1 MSDVEKRDIIQETL
15 SLSKSGGIYFA
26 GERVPADEKQMVLFV
41 GLGGTGADALI
52 RMKHQIYNRMKLPVD
67 PKTGIPTADHPA
79 NVSFL
84 ALDTDGK
91 TETLAYGNAQMAKN
105 GSEVFNIGVSDW
117 VPVLNKLEMDR
128 ENGISYAM
136 WYPPK
141 SNINVVGGKD
151 GASGKRPIGRAAF
164 FNRYSDI
171 YNRVK
176 QALDRLNAANPTAQS
191 LGIFLFTGIAGGTG
205 SGNYLDISYMLK
217 ELGSKA
223 FKAVQVF
230 GYVFLPDVNAKN
242 FETDYLNYNGFSA
255 LKELDYFMEHGK
267 ESTHFFEQP
276 YTATLTGT
284 GSVPMDYC
292 HLISAKDIGGHLYKY
307 DDVMKSVVESVFCY
321 IANSEN
327 EFSLSSYYNNVNTLL
342 LNCQSKA
349 LYPAAHQYLSVG
361 SASVRIPYMEI
372 TTLLAARMF
381 GKMENTVFSNSV
393 TKTSLQDDMTAM
405 GLAWEGDPNKGE
417 RMLQD
422 TLRQALERN
431 VKRPNLDDKKYDDI
445 WSGTNTAYDAAYN
458 YIVKYQDAMN
468 TDYANVLEEYE
479 GNLRN
484 YLKSAI
490 RRQDKG
496 PVYLANMAYSHENP
510 CVVKMLRVCSDYYQ
524 RVSNGASGDLKSA
537 EEFVDKKFLD
547 GKHPGFLKLGKKGA
561 IKDYIDALKN
571 WVRLEE
577 AVYAY
582 KFMSKLALDLS
593 EVFEKY
599 YKCVLK
605 DLKDTLLRVRD
616 VFIENLQ
623 VLTKREE
630 KALKKPDPSVLI
642 YPLAFEHTYRTDF
655 EKCVERAYNG
665 FLDNLSD
672 NLKYWIGREIDEVDQ
687 TISGNLDI
695 EGRLSDFISTCFTP
709 LYSTINM
716 ETILNSKKDPT
727 LSLDLYVQDLV
738 HNLYDT
744 SYPMFNA
751 VTVDKTADTVI
762 ISIPAGCPTIQAAV
776 QSFVTASGLGGN
788 AQIRV
793 SDEKNRIGVVKIAVG
808 FALYQNANINEWEQ
822 AYETTLDHA
831 LLHLYYG
838 WKEYL
843 PSPNVQTSWMSGYH
857 CLSTEKENDEILKNF
872 DRCSEQELIS
882 YDFNKKEAVLLCGN
896 SDVIKNG
903 IQLGGSLQE
912 KVAQLQE
919 LKQRIWNPMDPN
931 CQKIVM
937 KTYGVYLMNAENQ
950 QALQNGII
958 GNIRANVV
966 RNPKVRDALAEQC
979 KMLETIREFEEKLS
993 FPKYFSQILLCNL
1006 FKLDEITK
1014 DIFLKREES
1023 DPMPLLLLSYAT
1035 DNYNMNASDFWYKLY
1050 LKVAAILESEA
1061 RPGVTWKKIVKKN
1074 WEIVVK
1080 TVGQVESK
1088 RVELLNACTSYG
1100 SRYYQ
1105 YSEDFKRDASLQV
1118 NMKKYKELMNIADF
1132 YEHAYTEMLRIYNDY
1147 K

>member
-1 MSDVEKRDIIQETL
+1 MSDVEKRDIIKESL

-26 GERVPADEKQMVLFV
+26 GERVSADENQMVLFV

-128 ENGISYAM
+128 ENGMSYAM

-141 SNINVVGGKD
+141 SSIHVVSGKD

-255 LKELDYFMEHGK
+255 LKELDYFMERGK

-405 GLAWEGDPNKGE
+405 GLAWEGDPDKGE

-468 TDYANVLEEYE
+468 TDYALVLGEYE
-479 GNLRN
+479 RNLRS

-510 CVVKMLRVCSDYYQ
+510 CIVKMLRVCSDYYL
-524 RVSNGASGDLKSA
+524 RVSNGASGDVKSA
-537 EEFVDKKFLD
+537 EEFVDKKFSD
-547 GKHPGFLKLGKKGA
+547 GKHLGPFGSGKKNA
-561 IKDYIDALKN
+561 TKFYIDALKN
-571 WVRLEE
+571 WIRLEE

-738 HNLYDT
+738 RNLYVT

-822 AYETTLDHA
+822 AYEQADDVA

-843 PSPNVQTSWMSGYH
+843 PSPNVQTSWMPGYH

-912 KVAQLQE
+912 KVAQLQD

-937 KTYGVYLMNAENQ
+937 KTYGVYLMNAKNQ

-1006 FKLDEITK
+1006 FKFDEITK

-1023 DPMPLLLLSYAT
+1023 DPMPQLLLSYAT
-1035 DNYNMNASDFWYKLY
+1035 DNYDMNASDFWYKLY

-1061 RPGVTWKKIVKKN
+1061 RTGITWKDIINKN
-1074 WEIVVK
+1074 WAIVVK
-1080 TVGQVESK
+1080 TVGNVESK

-1105 YSEDFKRDASLQV
+1105 NSEAFKKEASMQV

>member
-372 TTLLAARMF
+372 TTLLW
-381 GKMENTVFSNSV
+381 
-393 TKTSLQDDMTAM
+393 Q
-405 GLAWEGDPNKGE
+405 
-417 RMLQD
+417 
-422 TLRQALERN
+422 LRS
-431 VKRPNLDDKKYDDI
+431 K
-445 WSGTNTAYDAAYN
+445 
-458 YIVKYQDAMN
+458 
-468 TDYANVLEEYE
+468 VL
-479 GNLRN
+479 
-484 YLKSAI
+484 
-490 RRQDKG
+490 
-496 PVYLANMAYSHENP
+496 
-510 CVVKMLRVCSDYYQ
+510 
-524 RVSNGASGDLKSA
+524 
-537 EEFVDKKFLD
+537 
-547 GKHPGFLKLGKKGA
+547 
-561 IKDYIDALKN
+561 
-571 WVRLEE
+571 
-577 AVYAY
+577 
-582 KFMSKLALDLS
+582 
-593 EVFEKY
+593 
-599 YKCVLK
+599 
-605 DLKDTLLRVRD
+605 TLL
-616 VFIENLQ
+616 
-623 VLTKREE
+623 
-630 KALKKPDPSVLI
+630 
-642 YPLAFEHTYRTDF
+642 
-655 EKCVERAYNG
+655 
-665 FLDNLSD
+665 
-672 NLKYWIGREIDEVDQ
+672 
-687 TISGNLDI
+687 
-695 EGRLSDFISTCFTP
+695 
-709 LYSTINM
+709 
-716 ETILNSKKDPT
+716 
-727 LSLDLYVQDLV
+727 
-738 HNLYDT
+738 
-744 SYPMFNA
+744 
-751 VTVDKTADTVI
+751 
-762 ISIPAGCPTIQAAV
+762 
-776 QSFVTASGLGGN
+776 
-788 AQIRV
+788 
-793 SDEKNRIGVVKIAVG
+793 
-808 FALYQNANINEWEQ
+808 
-822 AYETTLDHA
+822 
-831 LLHLYYG
+831 
-838 WKEYL
+838 
-843 PSPNVQTSWMSGYH
+843 
-857 CLSTEKENDEILKNF
+857 
-872 DRCSEQELIS
+872 
-882 YDFNKKEAVLLCGN
+882 
-896 SDVIKNG
+896 
-903 IQLGGSLQE
+903 
-912 KVAQLQE
+912 
-919 LKQRIWNPMDPN
+919 
-931 CQKIVM
+931 
-937 KTYGVYLMNAENQ
+937 
-950 QALQNGII
+950 
-958 GNIRANVV
+958 
-966 RNPKVRDALAEQC
+966 
-979 KMLETIREFEEKLS
+979 
-993 FPKYFSQILLCNL
+993 
-1006 FKLDEITK
+1006 
-1014 DIFLKREES
+1014 
-1023 DPMPLLLLSYAT
+1023 
-1035 DNYNMNASDFWYKLY
+1035 
-1050 LKVAAILESEA
+1050 
-1061 RPGVTWKKIVKKN
+1061 
-1074 WEIVVK
+1074 
-1080 TVGQVESK
+1080 
-1088 RVELLNACTSYG
+1088 
-1100 SRYYQ
+1100 
-1105 YSEDFKRDASLQV
+1105 
-1118 NMKKYKELMNIADF
+1118 
-1132 YEHAYTEMLRIYNDY
+1132 
-1147 K
+1147 

>member
-128 ENGISYAM
+128 ENGMSYAM

-937 KTYGVYLMNAENQ
+937 KTYGVYLMNADNQ

-1035 DNYNMNASDFWYKLY
+1035 DNYDMNASDFWYKLY

>member
-128 ENGISYAM
+128 ENGMSYAM

-255 LKELDYFMEHGK
+255 LKELDYFMERGK

-307 DDVMKSVVESVFCY
+307 NDVMKSVVESVFCY

-381 GKMENTVFSNSV
+381 CKMENTVFSNSV

-445 WSGTNTAYDAAYN
+445 WSGSNTAYNAAYDH
-458 YIVKYQDAMN
+458 IVKYQNAIN
-468 TDYANVLEEYE
+468 EDYAHVLEEYE
-479 GNLRN
+479 GNLRS

-496 PVYLANMAYSHENP
+496 PVYLANMAYSNENP
-510 CVVKMLRVCSDYYQ
+510 CVVKMLRICSDYYK
-524 RVSNGASGDLKSA
+524 RVSNSSSENLKDA
-537 EEFVDKKFLD
+537 KELRDKRFSD
-547 GKHPGFLKLGKKGA
+547 GKRPGLGKKKSA
-561 IKDYIDALKN
+561 TKNYIEALNNWIKT
-571 WVRLEE
+571 EE
-577 AVYAY
+577 AVYIY
-582 KFMSKLALDLS
+582 KFMSNLALDLS

-738 HNLYDT
+738 RNLYVT

-822 AYETTLDHA
+822 AYEQENDVA

-912 KVAQLQE
+912 KVAQLQD
-919 LKQRIWNPMDPN
+919 LKQRIWNPMDPK

-1006 FKLDEITK
+1006 FKFDEITK

-1035 DNYNMNASDFWYKLY
+1035 DNYDMNASDFWYKLY

-1061 RPGVTWKKIVKKN
+1061 RPGVTWKYIVNKN
-1074 WEIVVK
+1074 WEIVVR
-1080 TVGQVESK
+1080 TVSQVESK
-1088 RVELLNACTSYG
+1088 RAELLNACTRYG
-1100 SRYYQ
+1100 SQYYQ
-1105 YSEDFKRDASLQV
+1105 LSEKFKRDASMQV

>member
-128 ENGISYAM
+128 ENGMSYAM

-958 GNIRANVV
+958 GNIRANIV
-966 RNPKVRDALAEQC
+966 RDPKVRDALAEQC
-979 KMLETIREFEEKLS
+979 KMLDMI
-993 FPKYFSQILLCNL
+993 
-1006 FKLDEITK
+1006 DEH
-1014 DIFLKREES
+1014 LKS
-1023 DPMPLLLLSYAT
+1023 V
-1035 DNYNMNASDFWYKLY
+1035 NA
-1050 LKVAAILESEA
+1050 
-1061 RPGVTWKKIVKKN
+1061 
-1074 WEIVVK
+1074 
-1080 TVGQVESK
+1080 
-1088 RVELLNACTSYG
+1088 
-1100 SRYYQ
+1100 
-1105 YSEDFKRDASLQV
+1105 
-1118 NMKKYKELMNIADF
+1118 
-1132 YEHAYTEMLRIYNDY
+1132 
-1147 K
+1147 